1 MLSANGTFCLYR
13 LQTVRGV
20 ENPSSKWSVFYR
32 IARWLWVRRMGL
44 INPIHS
50 LYLFTM
56 IVFLNGVFERMSP
69 AVVWM
74 NVKDTGYEVNISL
87 NTFASIQH
95 MKEGRLYTH
104 LQIKEDAHTLFGFVE
119 KSEREIFK
127 MLLSVSGIGASIA
140 RTMLSSLD
148 PKQITNAIAS
158 GDVITVQSIK
168 GIGSKTAQR
177 VILDLKD
184 KVLKL
189 YDLDEVSMFQNNTNR
204 DEALSALEVLG
215 FVRKASEK
223 LVEKII
229 KESPDSSV
237 EYIIKQALKNL

>member
-1 MLSANGTFCLYR
+1 MIAH
-13 LQTVRGV
+13 LQGKLVEKSPTQVIIDCGGV
-20 ENPSSKWSVFYR
+20 
-32 IARWLWVRRMGL
+32 
-44 INPIHS
+44 
-50 LYLFTM
+50 
-56 IVFLNGVFERMSP
+56 
-69 AVVWM
+69 
-74 NVKDTGYEVNISL
+74 GYHVNISL
-87 NTFASIQH
+87 HTYSLLPATDFI
-95 MKEGRLYTH
+95 KLFTH

-127 MLLSVSGIGASIA
+127 LLLSVSGIGASIA

-158 GDVITVQSIK
+158 GDVVTIQSVK

-177 VILDLKD
+177 VILDLKE

-189 YDLDEVSMFQNNTNR
+189 YDLDEVSMSQSNTNR

-223 LVEKII
+223 VVEKII
-229 KESPDSSV
+229 KDAPESSV
-237 EYIIKQALKNL
+237 ENIIKQALKNL